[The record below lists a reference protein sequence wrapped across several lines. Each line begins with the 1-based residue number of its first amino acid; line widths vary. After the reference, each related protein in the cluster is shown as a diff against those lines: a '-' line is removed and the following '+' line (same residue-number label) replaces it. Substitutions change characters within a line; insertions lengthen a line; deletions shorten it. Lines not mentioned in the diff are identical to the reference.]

1 MTLARKIY
9 KLMEIGKEYHVKELA
24 DLLYKAEAEYMDFA
38 YEKNISIEEML
49 DEEWLTAVSGGDL
62 RKKIRE
68 ALKITRKFG
77 YTDVVVKV
85 TPAHDWTGTVHW
97 RDRHGICHSA
107 KKTYH
112 YDEFKDFTYRRIK

>member
-24 DLLYKAEAEYMDFA
+24 DLLYKAEAEGDY
-38 YEKNISIEEML
+38 YGREEAL
-49 DEEWLTAVSGGDL
+49 DEEWLEAVYSGNL
-62 RKKIRE
+62 KQRIRE

-97 RDRHGICHSA
+97 RDRHGISHSA

-112 YDEFKDFTYRRIK
+112 YDEFKEFTYRRIK